1 MKNCIIIFFL
11 FFVSSYTVAQT
22 RLGLRISPTIS
33 ANRLESKA
41 DSLDLA
47 NNGAALRFIAGIFA
61 DKYLGGSY
69 YFSTGLFYAPKR
81 VSYEVTNNLTGSKTK
96 EIYNLQYVLLPLS
109 LKLLTSEIALDT
121 RLYFQVGVNLEVKIH
136 EEAVRTSE
144 LYVNKFRNLE
154 ASSLLG
160 LGVERR
166 ISTNVN
172 LYGGFTYYRGLF
184 NVASSRSDQPEL
196 IVKNDLFSLDFMI
209 RF

>member
-11 FFVSSYTVAQT
+11 FSIGSYTQAQT
-22 RLGLRISPTIS
+22 RLGLRVSSTIS
-33 ANRLESKA
+33 ANRLESKV
-41 DSLDLA
+41 DSLGIA
-47 NNGAALRFIAGIFA
+47 NNGVGLRFIAGIFA

-69 YFSTGLFYAPKR
+69 YFSTGLYYAPKTVR
-81 VSYEVTNNLTGSKTK
+81 YKITNNLTGSKAR

-109 LKLLTSEIALDT
+109 LKLFTSEIALDT
-121 RLYFQVGVNLEVKIH
+121 RLYFQVGANLEVKIH
-136 EEAVRTSE
+136 EKAVRTSE